1 MQLWPELKI
10 FSRISISLVLLSSI
24 VVGGSMG
31 YVLIEDFT
39 YIEAFYMTV
48 ITISTVGF
56 QEVKDLS
63 SMGRIFTAFLILTS
77 IGTFTYTISVI
88 TTYFV
93 NGEYRDRIKAAR
105 VNKEIH
111 SFSNHVIIC
120 GYGRVGRMAAD
131 QLEAMNEKIVIID
144 MDQEKITHINDTT
157 SYWSIEGNA
166 TRDENLKEAGID
178 RARALITTLPNDA
191 DNLYVVLTAH
201 ELNRQLTI
209 ISRASHSESVK
220 KLRIAGADNVIMP
233 DKVGG
238 AHMASLVVT
247 PDVVDFLD
255 HIRIQ
260 GSADVNLEEISFREL
275 PEDYHYRTIGELD
288 IRKKFG
294 VNIIGFKTSEGQY
307 IINPGADTEIVPDSK
322 LFVLGNKHEIN
333 SLHKILKPPAQP

>member
-1 MQLWPELKI
+1 MQFWPELKI
-10 FSRISISLVLLSSI
+10 FSRISIALVLLASI
-24 VVGGSMG
+24 VIGGSVG
-31 YVLIEDFT
+31 YVLIEGFT
-39 YIEAFYMTV
+39 YVEAFYMTV
-48 ITISTVGF
+48 ITVSTVGF
-56 QEVKDLS
+56 QEVRELS
-63 SMGRIFTAFLILTS
+63 STGRIFTAFLILTS
-77 IGTFTYTISVI
+77 IGTFTYTISII

-93 NGEYRDRIKAAR
+93 NGEYRKRIKAAK

-120 GYGRVGRMAAD
+120 GYGRVGKMAAD
-131 QLEAMNEKIVIID
+131 QLAAMNEQVIIVE
-144 MDQEKITHINDTT
+144 MDEVKISHINDTK
-157 SYWSIEGNA
+157 SYWSIQGNA
-166 TRDENLKEAGID
+166 TRDENLKRAGID

-260 GSADVNLEEISFREL
+260 GSASVNLEEISFKEL
-275 PEDYHYRTIGELD
+275 PQDYHYRTIGDLD
-288 IRKKFG
+288 IRNKFG
-294 VNIIGFKTSEGQY
+294 VNIIGYKTTEGQY
-307 IINPGADTEIVPDSK
+307 IINPGAETEIVPDSK
-322 LFVLGNKHEIN
+322 LFVLGNKDQIER
-333 SLHKILKPPAQP
+333 LHRILKPHD

>member
-1 MQLWPELKI
+1 MRFWPELKI
-10 FSRISISLVLLSSI
+10 YSRISIALVLLSSI
-24 VVGGSMG
+24 VVGGSLG
-31 YVLIEDFT
+31 YVLIEGFT
-39 YIEAFYMTV
+39 YLEAFYMTV

-56 QEVKDLS
+56 QEVRDLS
-63 SMGRIFTAFLILTS
+63 PLGRMFTAFLILTS

-93 NGEYRDRIKAAR
+93 NGEYRERIKAAR

-111 SFSNHVIIC
+111 NFSNHVIIC
-120 GYGRVGRMAAD
+120 GYGRVGHMAAD
-131 QLEAMNEKIVIID
+131 QLAAMNEQIVIVE
-144 MDQEKITHINDTT
+144 MDPDKITHINDTT
-157 SYWSIEGNA
+157 SYWSVQGNA
-166 TRDENLKEAGID
+166 TRDENLKQAGID

-260 GSADVNLEEISFREL
+260 GNADVNLEQISFKEL
-275 PEDYHYRTIGELD
+275 PEEYHYHTIGEMD
-288 IRKKFG
+288 IRNRFG
-294 VNIIGFKTSEGQY
+294 VNIIGFKTSDGQY
-307 IINPGADTEIVPDSK
+307 IINPGAETEIVPDSK
-322 LFVLGNKHEIN
+322 LFVLGNKQQIDA
-333 SLHKILKPPAQP
+333 LHRILKPNA